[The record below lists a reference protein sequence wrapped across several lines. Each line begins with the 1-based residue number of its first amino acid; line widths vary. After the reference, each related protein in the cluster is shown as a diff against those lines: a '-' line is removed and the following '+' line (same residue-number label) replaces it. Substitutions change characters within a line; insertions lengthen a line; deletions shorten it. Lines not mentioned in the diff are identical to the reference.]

1 MIDLNIFKRI
11 FYVFSTLFLVYIV
24 YKISI
29 LLLLVGLDTMSRE
42 FFLLVLGI
50 YLVIPLAKNLKLRT
64 SDLNCIEINNNV
76 SRVCKKIKDSKTTSL
91 LGLTLKYNNIEEYV
105 DAIIINKHG
114 VFNIVF
120 CDYKG
125 NIVVSEYNSWKR
137 VKKRTEEQLLSPI
150 NKIRENRELLSKV
163 YNEEEINDLIVMV
176 DESVDVTEEENSSVP
191 IVMYI
196 DLADYID
203 NFNSEEI
210 YDEDE
215 LYDKL
220 YPMISRERELQQ
232 DNKLL
237 QKYLDYKWQYRSRVT
252 IISFAAVLY
261 VYKMIG

>member
-1 MIDLNIFKRI
+1 MNIFKRI
-11 FYVFSTLFLVYIV
+11 FYIFSALFLVYIV

-29 LLLLVGLDTMSRE
+29 LLLMVGLDTMSRE

-50 YLVIPLAKNLKLRT
+50 YLVIPLVKNLRLKT
-64 SDLNCIEINNNV
+64 SDLNCIEINNNI

-91 LGLTLKYNNIEEYV
+91 LGLTLKYNNIEKYF

-125 NIVVSEYNSWKR
+125 NIVVSEYNSWKKVNNR
-137 VKKRTEEQLLSPI
+137 REETLVSPI

-163 YNEEEINDLIVMV
+163 YKEEEINDLIVMI
-176 DESVDVTEEENSSVP
+176 DESVDVTEEESSSVP
-191 IVMYI
+191 IVMYM

-203 NFNSEEI
+203 NFDNEEE
-210 YDEDE
+210 YNEDE

-220 YPMISRERELQQ
+220 YPIIVTERELQQ
-232 DNKLL
+232 DNKLF
-237 QKYLDYKWQYRSRVT
+237 QKYLDYKWQYRSRIT

-261 VYKMIG
+261 IFKMIG